1 MNGNTFVR
9 KLLIERNETDVML
22 VLRIFGRSANFQLGQ
37 ILRKCANEESLIF
50 WFQLN
55 WNFSLVTSLHS
66 DVMVYFRY
74 SCQKIYVRVN
84 KELTFILEVIN
95 ATIMSNVLYE
105 LNLPFLSYVRSSS
118 SLNILTFL
126 TNSQFD
132 PTILFIKIE
141 KYWLSYSL
149 KIILRLSAQIVMNL
163 APNCICI
170 FHLGY

>member
-141 KYWLSYSL
+141 KHWLSSL
-149 KIILRLSAQIVMNL
+149 KIILSLSA
-163 APNCICI
+163 ICYEPCSELYLY
-170 FHLGY
+170 FSPGVLT

>member
-1 MNGNTFVR
+1 
-9 KLLIERNETDVML
+9 
-22 VLRIFGRSANFQLGQ
+22 
-37 ILRKCANEESLIF
+37 
-50 WFQLN
+50 
-55 WNFSLVTSLHS
+55 
-66 DVMVYFRY
+66 MVYFRY

-141 KYWLSYSL
+141 KHWLSSL
-149 KIILRLSAQIVMNL
+149 KIILSLSA
-163 APNCICI
+163 ICYEPCSELYLY
-170 FHLGY
+170 FSPGVLT